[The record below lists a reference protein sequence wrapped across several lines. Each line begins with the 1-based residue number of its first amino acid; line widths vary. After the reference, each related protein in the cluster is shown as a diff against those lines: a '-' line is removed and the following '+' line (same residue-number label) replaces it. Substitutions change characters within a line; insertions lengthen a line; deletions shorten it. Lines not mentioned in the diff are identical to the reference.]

1 MLERKY
7 TQKCIKTSLIKFLCT
22 FDYNANNYKLKEFSM
37 DLKIARTDINEKPK
51 KVDLSKIETEV
62 SKNDSIIFYFDKDNS
77 HKDLLSLQDHFEAM
91 GKSFYMNEVKFGMS
105 DNDYMYQVH
114 IMS

>member
-1 MLERKY
+1 
-7 TQKCIKTSLIKFLCT
+7 
-22 FDYNANNYKLKEFSM
+22 M
-37 DLKIARTDINEKPK
+37 DLKFARADVNTKAK
-51 KVDLSKIETEV
+51 KVELAKIEAAVE
-62 SKNDSIIFYFDKDNS
+62 KDESIIFYFDRDNS

-91 GKSFYMNEVKFGMS
+91 GKSFYMSEVKFGMS